1 MIDILMFIPPQAQL
15 SISFDDYK
23 RFLEIAKQEEQL
35 RIIKLLEPHRITG
48 KSVGGF
54 LGVCSCGESI
64 DDYQLHLIE
73 LIKGET
79 NE

>member
-35 RIIKLLEPHRITG
+35 RIIKLLETG
-48 KSVGGF
+48 CERPLDPKWEHYRE
-54 LGVCSCGESI
+54 SCNCW
-64 DDYQLHLIE
+64 QIE

-79 NE
+79 K